1 MPESGE
7 LSEREIEIL
16 QYLVNGSPNK
26 AIAAELHISPNTVKV
41 HIRNIYKKLDAT
53 SRADATRIAL
63 EQRLVPLAGA
73 VVTPPAKLP
82 AASQPAPPETDGT
95 TAVPIDTPTQ
105 SKTKKQRNQWQMLT
119 FGLTFLAVVLGIGL
133 LSLNPFRSQPTPTP
147 PPTPF
152 PEIEIGGNWS
162 SSAPLPEGRKNMAAT
177 AIGLEIYIIGGET
190 DAGIDNS
197 VQVFDTVTR
206 IWRSGTTKPTAVSD
220 ASAAVLFGEIFVPGG
235 RLADGSLTEIVEV
248 YSPAN
253 NAWRTVASLPEPV
266 AGGLTLSD
274 GGFIYLFGGETRDG
288 VSSSAYVY
296 DINVDRWRPLAG
308 MAIPRSQAAGG
319 EINGLIYV
327 VGGENETG
335 ALTKCE
341 RFDPG
346 NEVWSACLDM
356 LQARTGAGAAALV
369 NKLYVIGGTAVS
381 EELVTL
387 TEEFDPQTETWQ
399 FVNTPMNELTQW
411 EKPAVTR
418 VESRIY
424 AMGGMKN
431 GHLIAESYIY
441 APLSYRTYLPA
452 ASGGN

>member
-1 MPESGE
+1 
-7 LSEREIEIL
+7 
-16 QYLVNGSPNK
+16 
-26 AIAAELHISPNTVKV
+26 
-41 HIRNIYKKLDAT
+41 
-53 SRADATRIAL
+53 
-63 EQRLVPLAGA
+63 
-73 VVTPPAKLP
+73 
-82 AASQPAPPETDGT
+82 
-95 TAVPIDTPTQ
+95 
-105 SKTKKQRNQWQMLT
+105 
-119 FGLTFLAVVLGIGL
+119 
-133 LSLNPFRSQPTPTP
+133 
-147 PPTPF
+147 
-152 PEIEIGGNWS
+152 
-162 SSAPLPEGRKNMAAT
+162 MAAT

-308 MAIPRSQAAGG
+308 MAIPRTQAAGG

-335 ALTKCE
+335 TLTKCE

-346 NEVWSACLDM
+346 NEMWSDCLDM